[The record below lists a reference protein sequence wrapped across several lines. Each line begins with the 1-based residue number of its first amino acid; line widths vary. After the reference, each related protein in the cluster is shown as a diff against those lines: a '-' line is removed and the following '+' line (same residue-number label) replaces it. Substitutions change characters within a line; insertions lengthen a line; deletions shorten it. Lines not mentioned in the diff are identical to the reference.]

1 MAGLAATLGAG
12 AMTNSISEIDGCP
25 VIFVIGSN
33 TTEAHPVISY
43 RMKRAVKDGALLIIA
58 DPRKIEL
65 TRWATRHFQHNVGS
79 DIALLNAVMHEIIK
93 NGHHDTAFIESCTE
107 GFEELKKTV
116 EKYTPEYASDIC
128 GLGPDEIRELALM
141 LGTAEKAGLFY
152 TLGITEHIT
161 GTDNVK
167 TCANLQMLLGNVG
180 VRSAGVNPLRGQNN
194 VQGACDMGVLPD
206 VYTGYRKAADP
217 SVRKIFSD
225 AWGIDSLP
233 DATGT
238 KIPAMFD
245 GILRGDV
252 KALYLIGENVIMS
265 EPNQA
270 HTIEA
275 LNKLDF
281 LIVQDIFMNETA
293 EYADVVLPAA
303 CFAEKDGTFTNT
315 ERRIQR
321 VRKAVEAPEM
331 AKDDWWIIKELS
343 ARLGYTMEY
352 DSPADIWEEIRALTP
367 SMEGITYERIE
378 GNGLQWPCCGIEDPG
393 TEYLYCKGIFPMGH
407 AKFCPAEWRPPAEVP
422 DDEYPFTLTTGRRLW
437 HYHTGTQTRRS
448 AGFQEK
454 FPEEL
459 IEINSEDADRLDIR
473 DGDYVYAVSRRG
485 KVKVKAWVTDRVLP
499 GVCFMSF
506 HFHEACANVLTN
518 DVYDPVAGTAEYK
531 ACAVKITKVSTDSAV
546 STVPSDGTA

>member
-1 MAGLAATLGAG
+1 VAGLAATLGAG
-12 AMTNSISEIDGCP
+12 AMTNSIGEIEECS
-25 VIFVIGSN
+25 VILVIGSN

-43 RMKRAVKDGALLIIA
+43 MMKKAVKKGALLIVV
-58 DPRKIEL
+58 DPRRIEL
-65 TRWATRHFQHNVGS
+65 TRWAARHFQHNVGS

-93 NGHHDTAFIESCTE
+93 NGHQDAKFIEKSTE
-107 GFEELKKTV
+107 GFEELKRTV
-116 EKYTPEYASDIC
+116 EKYTPESASEIC
-128 GLGPDEIRELALM
+128 GLRPDEIRELALM
-141 LGTAEKAGLFY
+141 LGTAEKTALFY

-180 VRSAGVNPLRGQNN
+180 IESAGVNPLRGQNN

-206 VYTGYRKAADP
+206 VYSGYQKAADP
-217 SVRKIFSD
+217 AVREKFEK
-225 AWGIDSLP
+225 AWGMEGLP
-233 DATGT
+233 DSTGT

-245 GILRGDV
+245 GILNGDV
-252 KALYLIGENVIMS
+252 KALYLIGENVVMS

-293 EYADVVLPAA
+293 EYADVVLPAT

-315 ERRIQR
+315 ERRVQM
-321 VRKAVEAPEM
+321 VRKAVDPPGEAM
-331 AKDDWWIIKELS
+331 DDWWIIKELS
-343 ARLGYTMEY
+343 RRMGHPMEY
-352 DSPADIWEEIRALTP
+352 GSPADIWEEIRSLTP
-367 SMEGITYERIE
+367 SMNGITYERIK
-378 GNGLQWPCCGIEDPG
+378 GDGLQWPCLDKEHPG
-393 TEYLYCKGIFPMGH
+393 TVYLYSGSKFPMGR
-407 AKFCPAEWRPPAEVP
+407 AKFGPAEWKPPAEVP

-448 AGFQEK
+448 AGFEEK

-459 IEINSEDADRLDIR
+459 IEINGEDADRLDIT
-473 DGDYVYAVSRRG
+473 DGDYVWAVSRRG
-485 KVKVKAWVTDRVLP
+485 KVKVKVWVTDRVLP

-506 HFHEACANVLTN
+506 HFHEACSNVLTN
-518 DVYDPVAGTAEYK
+518 DVFDPVAGTAEYK
-531 ACAVKITKVSTDSAV
+531 ACAIQIIK
-546 STVPSDGTA
+546 DGSNV

>member
-12 AMTNSISEIDGCP
+12 AMTNSISEIEGCP

-43 RMKRAVKDGALLIIA
+43 SMKRAVKKGALLIVA
-58 DPRKIEL
+58 DPRRIEL
-65 TRWATRHFQHNVGS
+65 TRWAARHFQHNVGS

-93 NGHHDTAFIESCTE
+93 NGHHDTEFVENCTE
-107 GFEELKKTV
+107 GFEELKRTV
-116 EKYTPEYASDIC
+116 EEYTPEKAAEIC
-128 GLGPDEIRELALM
+128 GLRPDEIRELALM
-141 LGTAEKAGLFY
+141 LGTAEKTGLFY

-180 VRSAGVNPLRGQNN
+180 IESAGVNPLRGQNN

-206 VYTGYRKAADP
+206 VYTGYQKASDP
-217 SVRKIFSD
+217 SVRKKFAD
-225 AWGIDSLP
+225 AWGTGNLP
-233 DATGT
+233 DTTGT

-245 GILRGDV
+245 GILHGDV
-252 KALYLIGENVIMS
+252 KALYLIGENVVMS

-275 LNKLDF
+275 LKELGF

-315 ERRIQR
+315 ERRVQR
-321 VRKAVEAPEM
+321 VRKAVEPPGEAR
-331 AKDDWWIIKELS
+331 DDWRIIKELS
-343 ARLGYTMEY
+343 ERMGCPTDYG
-352 DSPADIWEEIRALTP
+352 SPADIWAEIMSLTP
-367 SMEGITYERIE
+367 SMKGIAYERIE
-378 GNGLQWPCCGIEDPG
+378 EDGLQWPCCDNEDPG
-393 TEYLYCKGIFPMGH
+393 TAYLYCGGKFPMGR
-407 AKFCPAEWRPPAEVP
+407 AKFCPAQWKPPAEVP
-422 DDEYPFTLTTGRRLW
+422 DNEYPFTLTTGRRLW
-437 HYHTGTQTRRS
+437 HYHTGTQIRRS
-448 AGFQEK
+448 SGFEEK

-473 DGDYVYAVSRRG
+473 DGDYVWAASRRG
-485 KVKVKAWVTDRVLP
+485 KVKVKAWVTGRVLP

-531 ACAVKITKVSTDSAV
+531 ACAIKINKITN
-546 STVPSDGTA
+546 

>member
-12 AMTNSISEIDGCP
+12 AMTNSISEIEGCP

-43 RMKRAVKDGALLIIA
+43 SMKRAVKKGALLIVV

-79 DIALLNAVMHEIIK
+79 DIALLNAVMREIIK
-93 NGHHDTAFIESCTE
+93 NGHHDTEFIENCTE
-107 GFEELKKTV
+107 GFEELKRTV
-116 EKYTPEYASDIC
+116 EEYTPEKAAEIC
-128 GLGPDEIRELALM
+128 GLRPDEIRELALM

-180 VRSAGVNPLRGQNN
+180 VESAGVNPLRGQNN

-206 VYTGYRKAADP
+206 VYTGYQKASDP
-217 SVRKIFSD
+217 AVRKKFEE
-225 AWGIDSLP
+225 AWGMEGLP
-233 DATGT
+233 DTDGT

-245 GILRGDV
+245 GILNGDV
-252 KALYLIGENVIMS
+252 KALYLIGENVVMS
-265 EPNQA
+265 EPNQT

-275 LNKLDF
+275 LKELGF

-315 ERRIQR
+315 ERRVQR
-321 VRKAVEAPEM
+321 VRKAVEPPGEAR
-331 AKDDWWIIKELS
+331 DDWWIIKELS
-343 ARLGYTMEY
+343 ARMGRSMEY
-352 DSPADIWEEIRALTP
+352 GSPVDIWDEIRGLTP
-367 SMEGITYERIE
+367 SMKGITYERIKDD
-378 GNGLQWPCCGIEDPG
+378 GLQWPCCGDEDPG
-393 TEYLYCKGIFPMGH
+393 TAYLYCGGKFPMGR
-407 AKFCPAEWRPPAEVP
+407 AKFCPAQWKPPAEVP
-422 DDEYPFTLTTGRRLW
+422 DDEYPFILTTGRRLW

-448 AGFQEK
+448 AGFEEK

-459 IEINSEDADRLDIR
+459 IEINKEDADRLDINN
-473 DGDYVYAVSRRG
+473 GDYVMAVSRRG
-485 KVKVKAWVTDRVLP
+485 KVKVKVWVTDRVLP

-506 HFHEACANVLTN
+506 HFHEACSNVLTN
-518 DVYDPVAGTAEYK
+518 DVFDPVAGTAEYK
-531 ACAVKITKVSTDSAV
+531 ACAIKIVK
-546 STVPSDGTA
+546 DGQEARGDGR